1 MSPSEQDNS
10 DDTPS
15 SQSLHLLDILALLSE
30 QRFSVAPTGRVV
42 VWGVLEVDGV
52 PAGPDKRS
60 ALVWR
65 AGGVEVVG
73 V

>member
-1 MSPSEQDNS
+1 M
-10 DDTPS
+10 
-15 SQSLHLLDILALLSE
+15 
-30 QRFSVAPTGRVV
+30 

-73 V
+73 VGGEWGAGFSALV